1 VTESRHQDR
10 VFFDTFM
17 LILGGLVAF
26 SVVIYVIARII
37 AANTQVAYLAENEA
51 VRAQLAQR
59 IEPVGRV
66 ALTGD
71 EPPGAE
77 TAAPAVVA
85 QAEPA
90 ETAMTG
96 PQVYNSA
103 CVACHGSGAAGAP
116 MMGDQDAW
124 APRIAKGMDVL
135 NQHAIEGFQ
144 GETGFMPPKGGRT
157 DLPDEAVIAG
167 VEYMV
172 EESR

>member
-66 ALTGD
+66 ALTGE
-71 EPPGAE
+71 EPSGPE

-116 MMGDQDAW
+116 MLGDQDAW

>member
-1 VTESRHQDR
+1 MTESRHEDR

-26 SVVIYVIARII
+26 SAVIYVIARII

-66 ALTGD
+66 ALAGE
-71 EPPGAE
+71 EPPGPE
-77 TAAPAVVA
+77 QSAPTVVA

-90 ETAMTG
+90 EAAMTG

-103 CVACHGSGAAGAP
+103 CLACHASGAAGAP
-116 MMGDQDAW
+116 MMGDKAVW
-124 APRIAKGMDVL
+124 EPRLAKGMEVL
-135 NQHAIEGFQ
+135 VKHAIEGFQ

-157 DLPDEAVIAG
+157 DLSDEEVTAAA
-167 VEYMV
+167 EYMV
-172 EESR
+172 EQSR